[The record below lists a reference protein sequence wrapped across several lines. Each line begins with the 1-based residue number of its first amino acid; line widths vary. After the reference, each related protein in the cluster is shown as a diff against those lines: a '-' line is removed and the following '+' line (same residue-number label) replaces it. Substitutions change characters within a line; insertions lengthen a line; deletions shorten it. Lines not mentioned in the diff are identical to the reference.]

1 MEGKTVIFS
10 SGEMGTQENKDEG
23 DLRTVSTRLCGHIF
37 NPLKERT
44 WDKKLE
50 SLFP

>member
-1 MEGKTVIFS
+1 MFS
-10 SGEMGTQENKDEG
+10 SGEMGAQENKDEG
-23 DLRTVSTRLCGHIF
+23 DLRTGPTRLCGHIF

-44 WDKKLE
+44 WDKKLK